1 MPSSA
6 PTDATTLLLAW
17 SRGDQAALHKLIPLV
32 YEDLR
37 RMARRYMHGERSGHT
52 LQTTALVHEAYERLV
67 DATRVHWH
75 DRAHFLAVCAQLMR
89 RILVDNARSRQYLK
103 RGAGAPVTV
112 LDEALQLPAAQL
124 KDLAAIDDALNDL
137 AKFDQRKS
145 QVVELKFFGGLTVE
159 ETAVFLKVSPETVM
173 RDWKAAKAWM
183 LRYLAGG
190 ARDEGPGPSRKVEGA
205 HGC

>member
-1 MPSSA
+1 MSSSEQ
-6 PTDATTLLLAW
+6 PDITDMLLAW
-17 SRGDQAALHKLIPLV
+17 SQGDEASLQKLLPLV

-37 RMARRYMHGERSGHT
+37 RMARRYMNGERSGHT

-67 DATRVHWH
+67 DTPRVRWR

-89 RILVDNARSRQYLK
+89 RVLVDYSRSRSYLK
-103 RGAGAPVTV
+103 RGGGAPVAV
-112 LDEALQLPAAQL
+112 LDEALQLPTGRFR
-124 KDLAAIDDALNDL
+124 DLAAIDDALNDL
-137 AKFDQRKS
+137 EKFDRRKS

-183 LRYLAGG
+183 LRYLAGS
-190 ARDEGPGPSRKVEGA
+190 APATAPELSLTAENA
-205 HGC
+205 HGR